1 MTSLDAAGFAL
12 LSLHNRRLIAALIRV
27 FRGSATAEDL
37 EALPSREP
45 REPWL
50 RWACRCR
57 GSGSHGA
64 SWESEHDR
72 ICREA
77 GQQLERAATLGAAPI
92 PLGDPRYPARLAVIA
107 EPPPVLW
114 VRGQA
119 GAWAVPTIALVGSRA
134 ATPHALAMTR
144 RLAVDLTAAG
154 VAVVSGLARG
164 IDSTAH
170 AAVLAAGG
178 RTIGVLAC
186 GIDRIY
192 PPEHA
197 TLAKNMEATGAVLS
211 EYPPGV
217 APLRHHFPLRNRIIS
232 GLSAAVVVIE
242 APERSGAL
250 ITASTAAE
258 QGRDVFV
265 VPGPTNGRN
274 RGGHLLIR
282 DGARLVESADDIL
295 QDLPELGRVS
305 GVSQPSL
312 DPGRLPQS
320 TDFTVDEVAA
330 TTGEAPP
337 AVLARL
343 LDLELSGQVQ
353 RIGGG
358 RYVRVLT

>member
-12 LSLHNRRLIAALIRV
+12 LGLHHRRLIATLIRV
-27 FRGSATAEDL
+27 YGGRATAEDL
-37 EALPSREP
+37 EALPP
-45 REPWL
+45 RDPAESL
-50 RWACRCR
+50 LHWACRCR
-57 GSGSHGA
+57 GAGA
-64 SWESEHDR
+64 EPSWEGDYER
-72 ICREA
+72 ITREA
-77 GQQLERAATLGAAPI
+77 ERQLEIAARSGAVPI
-92 PLGDPRYPARLAVIA
+92 PLGAPRYPPLLASIA
-107 EPPPVLW
+107 DPPPLLW
-114 VRGQA
+114 IRGQCD
-119 GAWAVPTIALVGSRA
+119 AWAGPTIALVGSRA

-144 RLAVDLTAAG
+144 RLAADLAAAG

-164 IDSTAH
+164 IDSAAH
-170 AAVLAAGG
+170 GAAFAAGG

-197 TLAKNMEATGAVLS
+197 PLAKSMETAGAVVS

-232 GLSAAVVVIE
+232 GLSMAVVIAE

-250 ITASTAAE
+250 ITASAAAE
-258 QGRDVFV
+258 QGREVFV

-295 QDLPELGRVS
+295 QDLPELGRS
-305 GVSQPSL
+305 GRRGETAIDTAQ
-312 DPGRLPQS
+312 LPQS
-320 TDFTVDEVAA
+320 ADFTVDEVAA
-330 TTGEAPP
+330 LTGNP
-337 AVLARL
+337 ASTVLARL
-343 LDLELSGQVQ
+343 LDLELAGQIQ
-353 RIGGG
+353 RVGGG